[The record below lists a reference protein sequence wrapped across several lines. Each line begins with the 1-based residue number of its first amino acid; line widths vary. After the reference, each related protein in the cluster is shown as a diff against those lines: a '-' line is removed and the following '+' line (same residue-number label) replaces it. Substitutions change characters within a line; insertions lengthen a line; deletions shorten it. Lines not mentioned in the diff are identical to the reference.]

1 MDSITKYL
9 RTAKILTIVTLAIVI
24 LIVVLQ
30 NTEAVETKV
39 LFMSITMPRAA
50 LLSGTLIAG
59 FVIGLLCATRIRTR
73 SKES

>member
-50 LLSGTLIAG
+50 LLFGTLIAG
-59 FVIGLLCATRIRTR
+59 FVIGLLCATRIGTR